1 MNEGEVQRACLE
13 YLQYLQNQG
22 KLWHTRLNAGEFQ
35 TQSGRWAKGCP
46 PGTADAIVIRE
57 IASASPDDCL
67 DSTEVLFVEFKSA
80 TGKQSP
86 EQVVFQAM
94 VEAQGCRYVIV
105 RSAEELQEIVPS
117 RINGIP

>member
-1 MNEGEVQRACLE
+1 MTEGEIKRACLE
-13 YLQYLQNQG
+13 YLQLLQNQG

-46 PGTADAIVIRE
+46 LGTADAIVIRE

-67 DSTEVLFVEFKSA
+67 DSTEVLFVEFKSE

-86 EQVVFQAM
+86 EQVAFQAR
-94 VEAQGCRYVIV
+94 VEAQGCRYVII
-105 RSAEELQEIVPS
+105 RSVEELMELVPQ
-117 RINGIP
+117 